1 MPKNPTLPNGRCHMK
16 LYAGIDLHANN
27 NYLGIVEEENNIT
40 ASLPFFDQGDFHA
53 PISLLIFR

>member
-1 MPKNPTLPNGRCHMK
+1 MK